1 MQITIFHAIVLGFVQ
16 GITEFLPVSSSGH
29 LILIPEVLGWHLQS
43 LAFDTILHM
52 GTVGALILY
61 FWRDL
66 LALLENKKYL
76 GLIIVGSIP
85 AGFLGFFFGDAL
97 ENAFRSAFWVA
108 AFLLLGSLIMLLA
121 EVTYKKVWFKE
132 RKDDPSLLSYK
143 DATVIG
149 VFQSLAL
156 LSGISRSG
164 ATISGGMFS
173 KLTRET
179 AARFSFILSIPIV
192 IGAGLFKIVD
202 SYQDLSFNIVMLAG
216 FLTSLITGMLAIKYF
231 LKFLKSN
238 NLYLF
243 IVYRILLA
251 CLVLALLT

>member
-1 MQITIFHAIVLGFVQ
+1 MTVFHAVVLGFIQ

-29 LILIPEVLGWHLQS
+29 LILLPEVLGWHLQS
-43 LAFDTILHM
+43 LAFDTTLHL
-52 GTVGALILY
+52 GTAGALIVY

-66 LALLENKKYL
+66 FEILKSKKYL

-85 AGFLGFFFGDAL
+85 AGFLGFFFGDML

-108 AFLLLGSLIMLLA
+108 AFLLAGSLIMFLA
-121 EVTYKKVWFKE
+121 EMTYKKTWFKE
-132 RKDDPSLLSYK
+132 RKDQPTELSYK

-149 VFQSLAL
+149 IFQSLAL

-192 IGAGLFKIVD
+192 IGAGVFKIMD
-202 SYQDLSFNIVMLAG
+202 SYQELNFDIVMLVG
-216 FLTSLITGMLAIKYF
+216 FLTSMLTGMLAIKYF
-231 LKFLKSN
+231 LKFLKNN
-238 NLYLF
+238 NLYPF
-243 IVYRILLA
+243 IIYRILLA
-251 CLVLALLT
+251 CLVLIMLT